1 MKQGARGFTL
11 LELLVAVA
19 ILAIAMGAL
28 LSGFARYADQAGYI
42 RERSIA
48 IWVAHN
54 RLTELELQADWPG
67 TGSSDGDMEMAGQK
81 WRWLVKVSATDD
93 PRLRR
98 FDVRVL
104 APDTQKKDDPDTVAA
119 ATLSGFQ
126 SDIR

>member
-1 MKQGARGFTL
+1 MKRNTQGFTL

-48 IWVAHN
+48 TWVAHN

-67 TGSSDGDMEMAGQK
+67 TGRSDGDMEMAGQK
-81 WRWLVKVSATDD
+81 WRWQVKISATDD

-98 FDVRVL
+98 LDVRVL
-104 APDTQKKDDPDTVAA
+104 APNALKKDDPDTVAS
-119 ATLSGFQ
+119 ATLTDFQ